1 VNTTSSGNSQNSEG
15 YVSPSRR
22 YDLRPIA
29 FVPAQKLTGDE
40 WHHAGNAGGDLEDS
54 RCLFLDTEMT
64 HDLGQDLPTR
74 ACLHRLLHEVA
85 QLVYEQATDPIKAV
99 YLTGQGTRDAQ
110 EEPDFFPL

>member
-1 VNTTSSGNSQNSEG
+1 
-15 YVSPSRR
+15 
-22 YDLRPIA
+22 
-29 FVPAQKLTGDE
+29 
-40 WHHAGNAGGDLEDS
+40 
-54 RCLFLDTEMT
+54 MT